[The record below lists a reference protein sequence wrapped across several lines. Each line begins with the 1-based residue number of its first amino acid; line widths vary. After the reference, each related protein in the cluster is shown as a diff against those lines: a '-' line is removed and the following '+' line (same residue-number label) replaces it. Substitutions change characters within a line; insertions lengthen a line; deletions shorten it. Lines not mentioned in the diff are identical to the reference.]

1 MSDSET
7 LSFEKF
13 NLNQTIFNVIN
24 HVLCILEE
32 GALVVFQLIYLI
44 QTLMYRNKADSLKGF
59 SSLIFLWVFLVL
71 FANLVNNF
79 SFNIFEIQSRLSHY
93 RQGENPFIE
102 LETRW

>member
-32 GALVVFQLIYLI
+32 GALVVFQLIYLV
-44 QTLMYRNKADSLKGF
+44 QTVMYRSKADSLKGF
-59 SSLIFLWVFLVL
+59 SSFIFLWVFLVL
-71 FANLVNNF
+71 IANLVNNF
-79 SFNIFEIQSRLSHY
+79 SFNIFEIQSRL
-93 RQGENPFIE
+93 
-102 LETRW
+102 